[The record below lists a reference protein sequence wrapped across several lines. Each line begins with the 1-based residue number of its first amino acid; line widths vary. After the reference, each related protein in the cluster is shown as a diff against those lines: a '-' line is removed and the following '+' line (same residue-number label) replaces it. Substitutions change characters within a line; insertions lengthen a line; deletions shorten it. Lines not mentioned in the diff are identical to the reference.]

1 MTILASP
8 LFYISLNLRA
18 LQNYFILK
26 DTAELYLI
34 MLNDLA
40 KLYGTHISRHL
51 KMVSPMYFSF
61 FDAVQERLS

>member
-51 KMVSPMYFSF
+51 KMASPMYFSF
-61 FDAVQERLS
+61 LDAVQERLS

>member
-40 KLYGTHISRHL
+40 KLYGTHL
-51 KMVSPMYFSF
+51 KTLKDGLSHVF
-61 FDAVQERLS
+61 FLLGRC